1 MNGLA
6 DTEHMTLS
14 TLFRAAQPRTPR
26 ARIVAVGNRW
36 QVTDEGNRR
45 EVTVRT
51 ADGQLVTRYLPDEHP
66 AVVRFIDRAWAVA
79 A

>member
-1 MNGLA
+1 M
-6 DTEHMTLS
+6 S
-14 TLFRAAQPRTPR
+14 IRPLFRAARPRTAPR

-36 QVTDEGNRR
+36 HVTDEGNRR

-51 ADGQLVTRYLPDEHP
+51 ADGQLVTRTLPDEHP
-66 AVVRFIDRAWAVA
+66 ALVAFLDRAWAVA